1 MFERPLP
8 LEYGCD
14 APEVPTEVGFCA
26 GEEIGGI
33 TVVVTTIGG
42 PTEGVTVITTTLL
55 LATGSLLPVDVEV
68 VLVGLFDGEGD
79 RLKAELMGVEAV
91 FAGPLDDG
99 GGKVEVEL
107 MTGKIMLELYPGVN
121 DDESVEGFE
130 LKLDAVGPGVPVVE
144 FKGIGNGT
152 DGYWA

>member
-1 MFERPLP
+1 
-8 LEYGCD
+8 
-14 APEVPTEVGFCA
+14 
-26 GEEIGGI
+26 
-33 TVVVTTIGG
+33 
-42 PTEGVTVITTTLL
+42 
-55 LATGSLLPVDVEV
+55 
-68 VLVGLFDGEGD
+68 
-79 RLKAELMGVEAV
+79 MGVEAV

-99 GGKVEVEL
+99 GGKVEVEVEL

-121 DDESVEGFE
+121 DNESVEGFE